1 VSDAPYENL
10 DSLLALETELQFDHF
25 DHDVAWALGC
35 SIVEFARSRS
45 AGVVVNIRRN
55 GQRLFHAALP
65 GTAADND
72 DWIERKSRVVDR
84 FGHSSLYL
92 GALLASAEN
101 RFSESSFEQSY
112 RLDAALFAAHGGAF
126 PVIVRGSGVVGTVAV
141 SGLPQL
147 DDHALVV
154 EGLRKFL
161 ASLAG

>member
-1 VSDAPYENL
+1 MSEAPHEDLNA
-10 DSLLALETELQFDHF
+10 LLALETELQFDHF

-55 GQRLFHAALP
+55 GQRLFHAALA

-92 GALLASAEN
+92 GALMESTEN
-101 RFSESSFEQSY
+101 RFSESTFEVSY
-112 RLDAALFAAHGGAF
+112 RLDASLFAAHGGAF
-126 PVIVRGSGVVGTVAV
+126 PIIVRGSGMVGTVAV

-147 DDHALVV
+147 EDHALVV
-154 EGLRKFL
+154 EGVRRFL
-161 ASLAG
+161 AAQA

>member
-1 VSDAPYENL
+1 VSEEPHENL

-35 SIVEFARSRS
+35 SIVEFARAQS

-55 GQRLFHAALP
+55 GQRLFHAALA

-84 FGHSSLYL
+84 FGHSSLYM
-92 GALLASAEN
+92 GALLTSAEN
-101 RFSESSFEQSY
+101 RFSENTFEQSY
-112 RLDAALFAAHGGAF
+112 RLDGGLFAAHGGAF
-126 PVIVRGSGVVGTVAV
+126 PIIVRGSGVVGTVAV

-147 DDHALVV
+147 EDHALVV
-154 EGLRKFL
+154 EGIRRFL
-161 ASLAG
+161 ASLA